1 MPSEI
6 DRQGSRHALLAAATA
21 AVDAQSQHDGQHPP
35 GQSGALKRVLV
46 FPDSPRRPRPRKCMC
61 RCTCI
66 SLTAPVAQEHHSEE
80 TAGLDL
86 LQRQSCVARDTP
98 ATPQGP
104 AHPPRAGSC
113 GRAPPALACAP
124 TGAGPGAPA
133 AEGPAAPPG
142 MRTASRRHGPDHHPP
157 HRRPRPGREQQPG
170 IASPCRVPEVGMPC
184 DLRRRPRAAVSPP
197 QIMS

>member
-66 SLTAPVAQEHHSEE
+66 TLTALAAEEHHSQE

-133 AEGPAAPPG
+133 AEGPAAPSACGPLLAATG
-142 MRTASRRHGPDHHPP
+142 RTTTRHTAG
-157 HRRPRPGREQQPG
+157 PRPGREQQPG